1 MKRYLAAMKMVKA
14 RIEGYRC
21 VEDETIDWGAL
32 TALVG
37 SGGVGKSAV
46 LRAIDWCVNERPCE
60 EADLYRD
67 PTGEAAKRIVVTLH
81 FADLGESEAEALGR
95 YAAGDHTTITRVWV
109 PGESPVLSGSAYFY
123 EPFDAVRTEKGAKRT
138 AAYKSLFDAEGA
150 GKNYPTPRA
159 TKVADVDAHM
169 AQFERENAGTLC
181 ELRPPE
187 ATHLFGFTS
196 GPRLRDCFDY
206 VFVSA
211 DTDAPDALGE
221 GRDSPLTQLLANVGG
236 VDEATQEEID
246 NLQAETQE
254 KTSALY
260 GVAREDALRGL
271 EQGITNRVQDYVPDA
286 SVLVTEVLVPP
297 APPKPRPKVQIVHAG
312 GYPTD
317 VERQGHGLQRTLV
330 IAVLQ
335 VLAEVEPT
343 GGDEDDAKPQRKSLM
358 LAIEE
363 PELYQHPLQAR
374 AVAGALLKLSVGI
387 EGEPGPQIAYS
398 THSEHFVK
406 PALFE
411 DLRVV
416 RREGGSATSVVA
428 ADPELVEAALSE
440 VGLANQETQVRN
452 TLSAS
457 LSQAVFAKRVV
468 LCEGRTDSVFLE
480 AVASLDRPFEQDGI
494 AVAEC
499 HGKSIIPVAL
509 AILNGLGIP
518 CFVLFDADKQTKEKL
533 ESSEKGTKAERD
545 AAIAAIAMK
554 NRQLLELC
562 DEIAE
567 DWPERDVRERCANF
581 TGNIEADI
589 PQIWP
594 ELDVERHR
602 IASELGLKPKSGE
615 VYRRAPEG
623 AGGVPDFFKCLLTAI
638 RSVS

>member
-1 MKRYLAAMKMVKA
+1 MRLVKA
-14 RIEGYRC
+14 RVQGYRC
-21 VEDETIDWGAL
+21 VKDETIDFGSL

-37 SGGVGKSAV
+37 SGGVGKSAL

-60 EADLYRD
+60 DEDLYRD
-67 PTGEAAKRIVVTLH
+67 PEGNGAERIVVTLH
-81 FADLGESEAEALGR
+81 FADLGDPEAEILGR
-95 YAAGDHTTITRVWV
+95 YATGDETTIARIWT
-109 PGESPVLSGSAYFY
+109 PGESAVLSGSAYFY
-123 EPFDAVRTEKGAKRT
+123 EPFDAVRAEKGTKRT
-138 AAYKSLFDAEGA
+138 AAYKVLFEAEGEEK
-150 GKNYPTPRA
+150 GYPTPRA

-169 AQFERENAGTLC
+169 SQFEREHADTLC

-196 GPRLRDCFDY
+196 GPKLRDCFDY

-211 DTDAPDALGE
+211 DTDAPGALGE
-221 GRDSPLTQLLANVGG
+221 GRDSPLTQLLANIGG
-236 VDEATQEEID
+236 VDE
-246 NLQAETQE
+246 ETQE
-254 KTSALY
+254 KIDSLQSQTQKKTSALY
-260 GVAREDALRGL
+260 GDAREEALRSL
-271 EQGITNRVQDYVPDA
+271 EQGITSRVQDYVPDA
-286 SVLVTEVLVPP
+286 SVQVSEELAPP
-297 APPKPRPKVQIVHAG
+297 APPKPRPKVQIVYGG

-335 VLAEVEPT
+335 VLA
-343 GGDEDDAKPQRKSLM
+343 DAGPSHSAGEGASAPHKSLM

-374 AVAGALLKLSVGI
+374 AVATALFRLSTGA
-387 EGEPGPQIAYS
+387 EGEAGPQIAYS

-411 DLRVV
+411 DLRIV
-416 RREGGSATSVVA
+416 RREGGRETSVVS
-428 ADPELVEAALSE
+428 ADPDVVETALQE
-440 VGLANQETQVRN
+440 VGLSAQEAQVRN
-452 TLSAS
+452 TLSVS

-468 LCEGRTDSVFLE
+468 LCEGRTDAVLLE
-480 AVASLDRPFEQDGI
+480 ALASLDRPFEQDGI

-518 CFVLFDADKQTKEKL
+518 CFVLFDADRQVKKRL
-533 ESSEKGTKAERD
+533 EESDKGTEAERKTQIT
-545 AAIAAIAMK
+545 AIATK

-562 DEIAE
+562 GEASE
-567 DWPERDVRERCANF
+567 DWPERDVRQRCANF
-581 TGNIEADI
+581 TGNVESDT
-589 PQIWP
+589 PEVWP
-594 ELDVERHR
+594 ALVTERNR

-623 AGGVPDFFKCLLTAI
+623 ADDVPEYFERLLAAI
-638 RSVS
+638 RSLE

>member
-1 MKRYLAAMKMVKA
+1 MRLMKA
-14 RIEGYRC
+14 RVEGYRC
-21 VEDETIDWGAL
+21 VKDETIDLGSL

-37 SGGVGKSAV
+37 SGGVGKSAL

-60 EADLYRD
+60 DEDLYRD
-67 PTGEAAKRIVVTLH
+67 SEGNAAERIVVTLH
-81 FADLGESEAEALGR
+81 FSELGATEEQALGR
-95 YAAGDHTTITRVWV
+95 YATGDRTTIARIWV
-109 PGESPVLSGSAYFY
+109 PGEPAVLSGSAYFY
-123 EPFDAVRTEKGAKRT
+123 PPFDAVRAEKGAKRT
-138 AAYKSLFDAEGA
+138 AAYKALFEAEGEA
-150 GKNYPTPRA
+150 KGYPTPRA

-169 AQFERENAGTLC
+169 AQFERENADALC

-221 GRDSPLTQLLANVGG
+221 GRDSPLTQLLANIGG
-236 VDEATQEEID
+236 VDEETQGKIDTLQAKAQEE
-246 NLQAETQE
+246 A
-254 KTSALY
+254 SALY
-260 GVAREDALRGL
+260 GTAREEALRTL
-271 EQGITNRVQDYVPDA
+271 ERGITNRVQDYVPDA
-286 SVLVTEVLVPP
+286 SVQVSEELPLP
-297 APPKPRPKVQIVHAG
+297 APPKPRPKVQIAHGG

-335 VLAEVEPT
+335 VLAEACPSSSA
-343 GGDEDDAKPQRKSLM
+343 EDGAPVPRKSLM

-374 AVAGALLKLSVGI
+374 AVASALLRLSVGTDT
-387 EGEPGPQIAYS
+387 ESGPQIAYS

-416 RREGGSATSVVA
+416 RRESGGETSVVA
-428 ADPELVEAALSE
+428 ADPDLVEAALKK
-440 VGLANQETQVRN
+440 VGLADQETQVRN
-452 TLSAS
+452 TLSVS

-468 LCEGRTDSVFLE
+468 LCEGRTDSVLLE
-480 AVASLDRPFEQDGI
+480 AVAALDRPFEQDGI

-509 AILNGLGIP
+509 AILNGLDIP
-518 CFVLFDADKQTKEKL
+518 CFVLFDADKQVKEKL
-533 ESSEKGTKAERD
+533 EASEKGTQAERD
-545 AAIAAIAMK
+545 AQIKAIATK

-562 DEIAE
+562 GETPE
-567 DWPERDVRERCANF
+567 DWPGRDVRERCANF
-581 TGNIEADI
+581 AGNVESDI
-589 PQIWP
+589 SEIWP
-594 ELDVERHR
+594 ELAVERDR
-602 IASELGLKPKSGE
+602 IASEMSLKPKSGE
-615 VYRRAPEG
+615 VYRRAPEC
-623 AGGVPDFFKCLLTAI
+623 AGEVPDYFERLLVAI
-638 RSVS
+638 RGIG

>member
-1 MKRYLAAMKMVKA
+1 MRLIKA

-21 VEDETIDWGAL
+21 VKDETVDFGSL

-37 SGGVGKSAV
+37 SGGVGKSAL
-46 LRAIDWCVNERPCE
+46 LRAIDWCVNERPVE
-60 EADLYRD
+60 DADLYHD
-67 PTGEAAKRIVVTLH
+67 PQGNAAKRIVVTLH
-81 FADLGESEAEALGR
+81 FADIGESEAEALGQ
-95 YAAGDHTTITRVWV
+95 YAAGDQTTIARIWE

-123 EPFDAVRTEKGAKRT
+123 EPFDAVRAEKGAKKT
-138 AAYKSLFDAEGA
+138 AAYKALFDAEGQEK
-150 GKNYPTPRA
+150 GYPTPRA

-169 AQFERENAGTLC
+169 AQFERENADTLC
-181 ELRPPE
+181 ELRTPE
-187 ATHLFGFTS
+187 ATHLYGFTS

-211 DTDAPDALGE
+211 DADAPDALGE
-221 GRDSPLTQLLANVGG
+221 GRDSPLAQLLANIGG
-236 VDEATQEEID
+236 VDEETQEKID
-246 NLQAETQE
+246 NLQTETQE

-260 GVAREDALRGL
+260 GDAREEALRSL
-271 EQGITNRVQDYVPDA
+271 EQGITERVQDYVPDA
-286 SVLVTEVLVPP
+286 SVQVSEELAPL
-297 APPKPRPKVQIVHAG
+297 APPKPRPKVQIVHGG

-335 VLAEVEPT
+335 VLAEAKSSD
-343 GGDEDDAKPQRKSLM
+343 GAEDGVNPQKSLM

-374 AVAGALLKLSVGI
+374 AVAAALLQLSVGA
-387 EGEPGPQIAYS
+387 EGEAGPQIAYS

-416 RREGGSATSVVA
+416 RRESGSDTSVVA
-428 ADPELVEAALSE
+428 ADPSLIEKALEE
-440 VGLANQETQVRN
+440 VGLADQEHQVRN
-452 TLSAS
+452 TLSVS

-468 LCEGRTDSVFLE
+468 LCEGRTDAVLLE
-480 AVASLDRPFEQDGI
+480 ATASLDRPFEKDGI

-518 CFVLFDADKQTKEKL
+518 CFVLFDADRKAKEKI
-533 ESSEKGTKAERD
+533 EKNEKLTQAEREGQIG
-545 AAIAAIAMK
+545 AIAAK
-554 NRQLLELC
+554 NRQLLTLC
-562 DEIAE
+562 GETPV
-567 DWPERDVRERCANF
+567 DWPERDVHDRCANF
-581 TGNIEADI
+581 TGNVEADI
-589 PQIWP
+589 SDVWP
-594 ELDVERHR
+594 ELVAERDR
-602 IASELGLKPKSGE
+602 IASEIGLKPKSGE

-623 AGGVPDFFKCLLTAI
+623 AGDPPEFFERLLAAI
-638 RSVS
+638 RAID